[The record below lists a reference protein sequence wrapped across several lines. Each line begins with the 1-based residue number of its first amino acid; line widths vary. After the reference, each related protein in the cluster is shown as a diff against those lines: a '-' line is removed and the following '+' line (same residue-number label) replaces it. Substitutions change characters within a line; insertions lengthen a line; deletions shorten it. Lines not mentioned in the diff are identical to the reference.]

1 MTLNDAPD
9 EVNPALAALEIRH
22 AIPVKKMRLFL
33 VFTLFH
39 LPFDYAVR
47 RRPRRAT
54 NPDKSPIA
62 NAPGVGT
69 GFATKML
76 ENETES
82 PALNVNEK

>member
-1 MTLNDAPD
+1 VTLNNAPD

-22 AIPVKKMRLFL
+22 AIPVMKMKLFL
-33 VFTLFH
+33 FFTLFQ
-39 LPFDYAVR
+39 LPFHYAVR

-54 NPDKSPIA
+54 NPDKSAIA

-69 GFATKML
+69 EFATKML

-82 PALNVNEK
+82 LALNVNEK

>member
-9 EVNPALAALEIRH
+9 EVNPALAALEIRQ
-22 AIPVKKMRLFL
+22 AIPVMNMKLFF
-33 VFTLFH
+33 VFTLFQ

-54 NPDKSPIA
+54 NPDKSAIA

-69 GFATKML
+69 EFATKML
-76 ENETES
+76 ENDTES
-82 PALNVNEK
+82 PALNVNE